1 MLMSAEAK
9 WDTVKMEYVCMSNL
23 LHRTRSLQT
32 ALRALACIWIVLIS
46 LPAGAQDHPNPT
58 VQSIV
63 DWHRQYCYN
72 DLTDLRDENRVPLE
86 SDFGIDEGSIYD
98 IEIAEGQTATVV
110 YKSFTCEGVGHGW
123 CGSGGCGYFIVVG
136 EKIFARQLGYE
147 PSVVQVPAYQ
157 GSIPAIVI
165 PLHGPSCEGAAGESM
180 AGADTCFAMATWNEY
195 WGTFQSIVP
204 LLTEVR
210 LQHEEW
216 VAKFGENI
224 P

>member
-1 MLMSAEAK
+1 MSK
-9 WDTVKMEYVCMSNL
+9 L
-23 LHRTRSLQT
+23 RQRTHCLQT
-32 ALRALACIWIVLIS
+32 SLRALACIWIVFIS
-46 LPAGAQDHPNPT
+46 LPAIAQDHPNPT

-72 DLTDLRDENRVPLE
+72 DLKDLRDENRVLLE

-98 IEIAEGQTATVV
+98 FEIAEGQKATVV
-110 YKSFTCEGVGHGW
+110 YKSFTCEGAGHGW

-147 PSVVQVPAYQ
+147 PSVVQVPVYQ

-195 WGTFQSIVP
+195 WETFQSIVP

-210 LQHEEW
+210 LENGEW
-216 VAKFGENI
+216 LEVI
-224 P
+224 SDSVP

>member
-1 MLMSAEAK
+1 MTQIVEAK
-9 WDTVKMEYVCMSNL
+9 WVIVIRTAYAFTSEPRHCNWESFEVK
-23 LHRTRSLQT
+23 
-32 ALRALACIWIVLIS
+32 LILTYILILWS
-46 LPAGAQDHPNPT
+46 TMASAQDHRNPV

-63 DWHRQYCYN
+63 DWHRQYCYDN
-72 DLTDLRDENRVPLE
+72 LTDLRDESRVPLE

-98 IEIAEGQTATVV
+98 IEIAENQTATVV
-110 YKSFTCEGVGHGW
+110 YKSFTCEGEGHGW

-136 EKIFARQLGYE
+136 EKIFERQLGYE
-147 PSVVQVPAYQ
+147 PKVVNVPVYQ
-157 GSIPAIVI
+157 GSIPAIVV
-165 PLHGPSCEGAAGESM
+165 PMHGTSCEGAGGESM

-210 LQHEEW
+210 IEDGEW
-216 VAKFGENI
+216 TAVVAENI